1 MVHGFRRQHPR
12 IGGKKL
18 YFLLKDDM
26 AQAGIRLGRDHE
38 WSEDF
43 SSDFFVFRGFTYLY
57 KYLIFNYLSC
67 FYLIDLLY

>member
-1 MVHGFRRQHPR
+1 MGYESILLCRKDMIKIWSGNKKRPA
-12 IGGKKL
+12 IG
-18 YFLLKDDM
+18 
-26 AQAGIRLGRDHE
+26 HE